1 MRHQTISVERA
12 EPLDAAPAALGGF
25 NRHAVPWINLLGVRV
40 SAVNMTSAVGC
51 ILEAI
56 AAGRKGYVCLRDVH
70 GVVRCQND
78 AALQRA
84 HNRAF
89 LVTPDGMPLVWALK
103 GAGHKTAD
111 RVYGPDLMLALFDQ
125 GRQAGIRHFLYG
137 TTPAV
142 LEKLAARLSEAYP
155 GAEIVGTYAPPF
167 RALTEMESVEI
178 AATINATRADI
189 VWVGLSTPKQ
199 ELWMAEMRPALDAG
213 MLMGV
218 GAAFDFHAGVKR
230 QAPRFIQRSGFEW
243 LYRLASEP
251 RRLFGRYAVVV
262 PSFLGLVALQITGL
276 RQFPMAPAPKPPH
289 LKLASSAPQRK

>member
-1 MRHQTISVERA
+1 MQHQKISA
-12 EPLDAAPAALGGF
+12 EMAGPLGAAAATLAGV
-25 NRHAVPWINLLGVRV
+25 NRHPVPWMNLLGVRV
-40 SAVNMTSAVGC
+40 SAVNMTSAVRS
-51 ILEAI
+51 ILGAI

-78 AALQRA
+78 EALQRA

-103 GAGHKTAD
+103 AAGHKSAD
-111 RVYGPDLMLALFDQ
+111 RVYGPDLMLALFDK
-125 GRQAGIRHFLYG
+125 GRETGTRHFLYG
-137 TTPAV
+137 TTPEV
-142 LEKLAARLSEAYP
+142 LEKLSARLTEAYP
-155 GAEIVGTYAPPF
+155 GVEIVGTYAPPF
-167 RALTEMESVEI
+167 RALTESESEEI
-178 AATINATRADI
+178 AVAINATKADI

-218 GAAFDFHAGVKR
+218 GAAFDFHAGVKS

-251 RRLFGRYAVVV
+251 RRLFRRYAVVI
-262 PSFLGLVALQITGL
+262 PSFLSLAALQVTGL
-276 RQFPMAPAPKPPH
+276 REFPMAPRSPAPRPT
-289 LKLASSAPQRK
+289 LTAVQRK

>member
-1 MRHQTISVERA
+1 MRHNTISVEAA
-12 EPLDAAPAALGGF
+12 EELDAAPAVPAGF
-25 NRHAVPWINLLGVRV
+25 NRHPVPWINLLGVRV
-40 SAVNMTSAVGC
+40 SAVNMGSAVSS
-51 ILEAI
+51 ILDAI

-70 GVVRCQND
+70 GVVRCQNNEE
-78 AALQRA
+78 LQRA

-125 GRQAGIRHFLYG
+125 GRKAGLRHFLYG
-137 TTPAV
+137 TTPEV
-142 LEKLAARLSEAYP
+142 LEKLAARLTEAYP

-167 RALTEMESVEI
+167 RPLTEAETEEV
-178 AATINATRADI
+178 AAGINATKADI

-218 GAAFDFHAGVKR
+218 GAAFDFHAGSKK
-230 QAPRFIQRSGFEW
+230 QAPRFVQRSGFEW
-243 LYRLASEP
+243 LFRLASEP

-262 PSFLGLVALQITGL
+262 PSFLGLVALQVSGL
-276 RQFPMAPAPKPPH
+276 REFPMSRPADVPPRA
-289 LKLASSAPQRK
+289 ASQTERPV